1 MEITGYLAAAFIGI
15 SLGLTGG
22 GGSVLTVPVLV
33 YLFHLNPVPATA
45 YSLFVV
51 GSSSA
56 AGVLPKFKQGTVDPR
71 IALIF
76 GAPSLLVV
84 FLFRKVIV
92 PMIPEVIIQNHYFTI
107 QKDDAILIMF
117 AALMILASLSML
129 RGKEKDPGRNF
140 TPSDRGLIVNGIATG
155 IVAGLLGAGGGFII
169 IPSLVVFAGLDIKK
183 AVGTSLLIIAVN
195 SLVGFTGDLFHFDI
209 NWPLLLSVSVLA
221 IAGTIVGNYI
231 SGFISSDKLR
241 KIFGWFIL
249 GMGAIILITEIL

>member
-51 GSSSA
+51 GTSSA

-71 IALIF
+71 IALTF
-76 GAPSLLVV
+76 GAPSFVVV

-92 PMIPEVIIQNHYFTI
+92 PLIPEIIIQNHYFTI

-129 RGKEKDPGRNF
+129 RGKEKDPDRNF
-140 TPSDRGLIVNGIATG
+140 APSDRGLIVNGIATG

-195 SLVGFTGDLFHFDI
+195 SLIGFTGDLFHFDI
-209 NWPLLLSVSVLA
+209 NWPLLLSISVLA

-231 SGFISSDKLR
+231 SGFISSGKLK

>member
-45 YSLFVV
+45 YSLFIV

-140 TPSDRGLIVNGIATG
+140 TPSGRGLIVNGIATG

-231 SGFISSDKLR
+231 SGLISSDKLR